1 MRLCAKFCYRQEL
14 DEIKQARSVCI
25 SGWWGGFLSFPGL
38 VDLAFSHLVA
48 AVGRPVLCMAVQLH
62 VYVHTGDSEY
72 SCCCCRTVV
81 SGILVVSGVKKHRG
95 CVLLSVLLSVL
106 LR

>member
-1 MRLCAKFCYRQEL
+1 MVLVRG
-14 DEIKQARSVCI
+14 
-25 SGWWGGFLSFPGL
+25 GWGASFPFP
-38 VDLAFSHLVA
+38 VVVFLAFSH
-48 AVGRPVLCMAVQLH
+48 PVLCVAVQLH
-62 VYVHTGDSEY
+62 VYVHTSDSEY

>member
-1 MRLCAKFCYRQEL
+1 
-14 DEIKQARSVCI
+14 
-25 SGWWGGFLSFPGL
+25 
-38 VDLAFSHLVA
+38 
-48 AVGRPVLCMAVQLH
+48 MAVQLH
-62 VYVHTGDSEY
+62 VYVHTSDSEY